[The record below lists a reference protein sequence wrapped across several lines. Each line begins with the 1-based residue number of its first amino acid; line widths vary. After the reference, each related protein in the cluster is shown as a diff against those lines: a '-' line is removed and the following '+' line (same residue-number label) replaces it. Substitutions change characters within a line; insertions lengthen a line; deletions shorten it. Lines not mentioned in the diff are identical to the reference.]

1 MNLIEQIAYEGIRLP
16 TSLVMFRKALFTL
29 EGILHDI
36 GAPQFSI
43 ESIVGR
49 HILLNWLTKWKGVGL
64 PLSVSDWISL
74 QCSALLFP
82 GRLLL
87 QGAQNMVK
95 PTVQSA
101 QAPPQT
107 TAVKNSPRAIRSR
120 KAVPHGI
127 LKNARQAAK
136 LHVTG
141 SMADR
146 A

>member
-1 MNLIEQIAYEGIRLP
+1 VSGATQSGKTTMLG
-16 TSLVMFRKALFTL
+16 ALL
-29 EGILHDI
+29 GS
-36 GAPQFSI
+36 APATERVVTVEETF
-43 ESIVGR
+43 ELALDAPDWVG
-49 HILLNWLTKWKGVGL
+49 
-64 PLSVSDWISL
+64 L

-95 PTVQSA
+95 PKVQTA